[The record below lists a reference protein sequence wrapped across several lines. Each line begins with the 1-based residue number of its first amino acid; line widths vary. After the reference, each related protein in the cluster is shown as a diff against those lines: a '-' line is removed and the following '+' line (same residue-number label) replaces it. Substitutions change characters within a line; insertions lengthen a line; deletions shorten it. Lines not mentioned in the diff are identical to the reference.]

1 MNVDVLRLRVR
12 KYFCDVYV
20 KNSWKTNVF
29 SFSHV
34 FKIISG
40 YFFVGGEG
48 GSLAYFEN
56 D

>member
-29 SFSHV
+29 AFAHV
-34 FKIISG
+34 FKII
-40 YFFVGGEG
+40 FVGGGVVLHILKMIERK
-48 GSLAYFEN
+48 
-56 D
+56 